1 MEEYEIQQ
9 NIHIWSTIKEFN
21 ISDNRKLVDISFN
34 NDTRLTIEYNIFGFY
49 DKEFYN
55 IFLKID
61 KNILNELKISDDFI
75 DSVTI
80 SSKNNENTAI
90 INIVGNEKDYPFKI
104 YNIHDGNFPIEI
116 ICSYNECSYNF
127 FL

>member
-104 YNIHDGNFPIEI
+104 YNFI
-116 ICSYNECSYNF
+116 
-127 FL
+127 LLK